1 MKHTTRNGMI
11 FINGVKKGKTYQELK
26 DEFEKF
32 DKDYRKNPLPPGK
45 EYNKYVRKWKKLNSE
60 IRYYYS
66 ASNLIKRAGMKVK
79 KTRYGYE
86 FYGNSGLVAEV
97 YEDACEGV
105 YWTVC
110 FVKGTEKQEW
120 DLSVNM
126 DTTFETKNEALRFLY
141 AYDSGE
147 YD

>member
-1 MKHTTRNGMI
+1 MKHTCQNGMI
-11 FINGVKKGKTYQELK
+11 FINGVKKEKTREELK

-32 DKDYRKNPLPPGK
+32 NNDYRKNPLPIGK
-45 EYNKYVRKWKKLNSE
+45 EYNKFVRKWKRLDSE
-60 IRYYYS
+60 LRNWNS

-79 KTRYGYE
+79 KTNYGYR

-110 FVKGTEKQEW
+110 
-120 DLSVNM
+120 L
-126 DTTFETKNEALRFLY
+126 
-141 AYDSGE
+141 
-147 YD
+147 